1 VDCPA
6 CGHDNRVQAKFC
18 EECAAPL
25 RRAQPDPSSFTPAD
39 LAEKMRR
46 QRPSEGERRIVTVLF
61 VDAVGSTPLAEK
73 LGEEEMYSLM
83 REALS
88 RMSEAVHACEG
99 HVATFTGDGMMAL
112 FGAPIAHEDS
122 ARRAIAA
129 ALRMQSSLDEYGHAV
144 EQQHGV
150 ECRFR
155 VGLNTGPVVVGTVT
169 DDLRMDFTAIGDTV
183 NLAARMEQMADPGS
197 VLVSEDTYRVVAD
210 FFECHA
216 MGELVVKGKALPVL
230 AYRVL
235 REKPVRTRFEAAAE
249 RGLSPLVGRARELAL
264 LESKFELA
272 RQGAGQVVFISGEAG
287 IGKSRLTLELRRRL
301 ADVGWLE
308 GHCASYLRNSPY
320 LPFVDVLKRTFGIEE
335 GDDDARV
342 ITRVDEA
349 VAGWEARAQKRVPYL
364 KCLLSVD
371 PGDEAV
377 ATMDPQER
385 RIEVF
390 EALGGLLVEE
400 SSDRPLVIVVEDL
413 HWADQMSQEALAS
426 LLPVVPSAPLLMV
439 LTHRPGYDRPS
450 GDFTVLEL
458 EHLGE
463 EESVALTRNVLQVEA
478 LPPDVQDLVTAR
490 AEGNPF
496 YIEEMAKALVET
508 GVVARVNGRYRLQRP
523 AEEIHIPG
531 TIQEVILSRIDR
543 LEQEAKGAIQ
553 LAAVIGR
560 EFTARV
566 LERISDLEAKLSEV
580 LGELKALELIYEK
593 ALFPEL
599 AYMFK
604 HALTHDVAY
613 ATLLAERRRA
623 LHRLVGAA
631 IEELYGDRLAEH
643 YEVLAH
649 HYYEGQ
655 DWEKALQYLEKAGD
669 KAAAAYANQDALGF
683 YGRALEVCET
693 LGEQAVPASAS
704 LAAKRSLVNLNIGDM
719 PGGITDL
726 DRMVAAAR
734 SLGSRSLEG
743 TALGY
748 RGLMEVW
755 NKDLGQAETT
765 LHAARAIADEGYE
778 DVRPVVNLSLFI
790 LLMIM
795 NRVPEAEA
803 YLISREQAAA
813 LPDPHLAGFWNWW
826 IGYMHYSRADS
837 DEALEVVA
845 EMPEA
850 APIVHRLFGLWVEG
864 LALATKGEYE
874 AGLARF
880 DEVLATSERVGSAL
894 FQPRVVNTVGW
905 VYGELEDHERAL
917 QWNRSSM
924 ELASAPGMDP
934 DCGANARLNMGD
946 NLVALGRMDE
956 AEEQFQMVEALARSP
971 VPAEAWFAW
980 RYSQHLF
987 HSYGELWLARGDLER
1002 AMAYADECVEVAEH
1016 NSSAKN
1022 VIKGRRLRGQVL
1034 MAQGLLD
1041 EAEQELSAALAV
1053 AVEVGNPPQLWKTH
1067 AAIGELRG
1075 AQGRP
1080 EEARRA
1086 YVEALSIMEGVAA
1099 SLTDEQMRET
1109 FLRSKPAVGIRQAAE
1124 ALSRV
1129 RPTER

>member
-1 VDCPA
+1 
-6 CGHDNRVQAKFC
+6 
-18 EECAAPL
+18 
-25 RRAQPDPSSFTPAD
+25 
-39 LAEKMRR
+39 MRR
-46 QRPSEGERRIVTVLF
+46 QRPSEGERRTVTVLF
-61 VDAVGSTPLAEK
+61 VDAVESTPLAEK

-83 REALS
+83 RECLS
-88 RMSEAVHACEG
+88 RMSEAVHAYEG
-99 HVATFTGDGMMAL
+99 HVANFTGDGMMAL

-122 ARRAIAA
+122 ARRAVAS
-129 ALRMQSSLDEYGHAV
+129 ALAMQRSLDEYGAEV
-144 EQQHGV
+144 QQRHGV
-150 ECRFR
+150 DCRFR

-197 VLVSEDTYRVVAD
+197 VLVSEDTHQVVAD
-210 FFECHA
+210 FFECDTV
-216 MGELVVKGKALPVL
+216 GELAVKGKAGPVR
-230 AYRVL
+230 AYRVV
-235 REKPVRTRFEAAAE
+235 RETAVRTRFEAAAE
-249 RGLSPLVGRARELAL
+249 RGLSPLVGRGQELDVLESRVELAG
-264 LESKFELA
+264 
-272 RQGAGQVVFISGEAG
+272 QGAGQVVFISGEAG

-301 ADVGWLE
+301 PDVRWLE

-320 LPFVDVLKRTFGIEE
+320 LPFVDVLKRAFGIEE

-342 ITRVDEA
+342 IARVDETA
-349 VAGWEARAQKRVPYL
+349 AGWDERAQKRVPYL
-364 KCLLSVD
+364 KCVLSVD

-390 EALGGLLVEE
+390 EALGALLVEE
-400 SSDRPLVIVVEDL
+400 SSHRPLVIVVEDL

-426 LLPVVPSAPLLMV
+426 LLPVVPSASLLLV
-439 LTHRPGYDRPS
+439 LTHRPGYERPP
-450 GDFTVLEL
+450 GDFTVLDL
-458 EHLGE
+458 EPLGE
-463 EESVALTRNVLQVEA
+463 AESVVLTRGVFGVEA
-478 LPPDVQDLVTAR
+478 LPPEVQRLVVLK

-496 YIEEMAKALVET
+496 YIEEVSKALVEM
-508 GVVARVNGRYRLQRP
+508 GVVARVDGGYRLQRP

-543 LEQEAKGAIQ
+543 LEREAKQAIQ
-553 LAAVIGR
+553 LASVIGR

-580 LGELKALELIYEK
+580 LGQLKALELIYEK

-613 ATLLAERRRA
+613 GTLMAERRRA

-669 KAAAAYANQDALGF
+669 KTSAAFANQDALGF

-693 LGEQAVPASAS
+693 LGEQAVPTSIS
-704 LAAKRSLVNLNIGDM
+704 LAARRSFVHLNIGDM
-719 PGGITDL
+719 PGGIADL
-726 DRMVAAAR
+726 DRWMVATAR
-734 SLGSRSLEG
+734 RLGIRSLEG

-748 RGLMEVW
+748 RGLMEIW
-755 NKDLGQAETT
+755 NKELERAEATLGT
-765 LHAARAIADEGYE
+765 ARAIADEGHE
-778 DVRPVVNLSLFI
+778 EVRPVVNLGLFI
-790 LLMIM
+790 LLLVL

-803 YLISREQAAA
+803 YLISRDQAAA

-826 IGYMHYSRADS
+826 LGYIHYSRGDS
-837 DEALEVVA
+837 DEALDVLA
-845 EMPEA
+845 DMPEA
-850 APIVHRLFGLWVEG
+850 APMVHRLFGRWCQG
-864 LALATKGEYE
+864 LALATRGEYE
-874 AGLARF
+874 AGLAAVQ
-880 DEVLATSERVGSAL
+880 EVLDTSERVGSVL

-905 VYGELEDHERAL
+905 IYAELEDHQRAL
-917 QWNRSSM
+917 QWNQSSL
-924 ELASAPGMDP
+924 ELASAPGGDP
-934 DCGANARLNMGD
+934 DCGANARINMGD
-946 NLVALGRMDE
+946 NLVALGRTDE
-956 AEEQFQMVEALARSP
+956 AEEHFRIVEALARSP

-1034 MAQGLLD
+1034 MAQGRLD
-1041 EAEQELSAALAV
+1041 EAEQELSAALEV
-1053 AVEVGNPPQLWKTH
+1053 AVEVGNPQQLWKTH
-1067 AAIGELRG
+1067 AAIGDL
-1075 AQGRP
+1075 
-1080 EEARRA
+1080 RRA
-1086 YVEALSIMEGVAA
+1086 EGKTKDAHRAYGEALSIIDAVAA
-1099 SLTDEQMRET
+1099 GLTDAQLRET
-1109 FLRSKPAVGIRQAAE
+1109 FLGSKHVQGIRGAAE
-1124 ALSRV
+1124 A
-1129 RPTER
+1129 RP